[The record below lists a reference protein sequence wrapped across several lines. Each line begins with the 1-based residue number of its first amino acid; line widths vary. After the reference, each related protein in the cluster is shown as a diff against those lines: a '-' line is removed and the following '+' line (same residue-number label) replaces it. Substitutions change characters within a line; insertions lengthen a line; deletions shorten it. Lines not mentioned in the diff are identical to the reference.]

1 MKQSKIFKKLLN
13 TTTITD
19 KTIYVVSISGGK
31 DSKATLIV
39 SLPLL
44 LKVVK
49 PSQIKVVFC
58 DTGWEKQETMDE
70 LETIKA
76 KLKDFGIEFLSLSN
90 PKYPNGMTDLLL
102 HKKIFPSRLTKF
114 CTEELKMIPA
124 LNYYKELA
132 LQDFDV
138 VVLVGKRRD
147 ESTDRVNTLDVQFEK
162 KKDYSFTIYHPIADW
177 TETDVYS
184 CLDETWGIPSS
195 YFNGNT
201 RVGCDECFQANLK
214 AVSLMS
220 EDKIK
225 QMEEVEE
232 KINNHHSDY
241 QHDRYAFFY
250 KKSKTFPQGY
260 APIREIVNYA
270 KEKHNFNYFTFHTRA
285 LKKMSDK
292 IGQKTLRYKF
302 IQSGYIP
309 NKSNFSKYINGIL
322 AVPQSMQFDVE
333 VLTTKI
339 LTAKERSDLLKFEK
353 LEEISKEDS
362 GLSCSDCES
371 YNLL

>member
-1 MKQSKIFKKLLN
+1 MGGGNFS
-13 TTTITD
+13 D
-19 KTIYVVSISGGK
+19 KTIFIISISGGK

-44 LKVVK
+44 LKIVK

-58 DTGWEKQETMDE
+58 DTGWEKDETMQE
-70 LETIKA
+70 IETIKIR
-76 KLKDFGIEFLSLSN
+76 LKKFDIEFLSLNNS
-90 PKYPNGMTDLLL
+90 KYPNGMTDLLL

-124 LNYYKELA
+124 LNYYKELSSKG
-132 LQDFDV
+132 LDV
-138 VVLVGKRRD
+138 IVLVGKRRD
-147 ESTDRVNTLDVQFEK
+147 ESTDRANTPEVQFEK
-162 KKDYSFTIYHPIADW
+162 RKHWSFTIYHPIADW

-184 CLDETWGIPSS
+184 YLDETWGIPSS

-201 RVGCDECFQANLK
+201 RVGCDECFQATLK

-232 KINNHHSDY
+232 KVNNHHSDY
-241 QHDRYAFFY
+241 EHDKYAFFY
-250 KKSKTFPQGY
+250 RKSKSFPQGY

-270 KEKHNFNYFTFHTRA
+270 KDKYNFNYYTFHTRA

-309 NKSNFSKYINGIL
+309 NKSNFSKYINGVL
-322 AVPQSMQFDVE
+322 SVPQSMQFDVE

-339 LTAKERSDLLKFEK
+339 LTSKERSDLLKFEK
-353 LEEISKEDS
+353 LEAISKENDN
-362 GLSCSDCES
+362 LSCDCES
-371 YNLL
+371 YNMF

>member
-1 MKQSKIFKKLLN
+1 MKKTKILTSLLKQDKP
-13 TTTITD
+13 TH
-19 KTIYVVSISGGK
+19 KTIYIISISGGK

-58 DTGWEKQETMDE
+58 DTGWEKD
-70 LETIKA
+70 ETIEEIESIKER
-76 KLKDFGIEFLSLSN
+76 LKEFDIEFLTLSN
-90 PKYPNGMTDLLL
+90 SNYSNGMADLLIS
-102 HKKIFPSRLTKF
+102 KKMFPSKMSKF
-114 CTEELKMIPA
+114 CTDDLKIKPA
-124 LNYYKELA
+124 VNYYKSLA
-132 LQDFDV
+132 LQGLKV
-138 VVLVGKRRD
+138 IVLVGKRRD
-147 ESTDRVNTLDVQFEK
+147 ESRDRSNIEDTQYEK
-162 KKDYSFTIYHPIADW
+162 RKDWDFTIYHPIADW
-177 TETDVYS
+177 TETDIYS

-195 YFNGNT
+195 YFKGNT

-214 AVSLMS
+214 AISLMS

-225 QMEEVEE
+225 QMEEVEN
-232 KINNHHSDY
+232 KVNDLHSHHD
-241 QHDRYAFFY
+241 HDKYAFFY
-250 KKSKTFPQGY
+250 RKSKTFPKGY

-270 KEKHNFNYFTFHTRA
+270 KEKYNFNYFTFHTRV

-292 IGQKTLRYKF
+292 IGQKALRYKF

-309 NKSNFSKYINGIL
+309 NRSNFSKYVNGSL

-333 VLTTKI
+333 VLTSKI
-339 LTAKERSDLLKFEK
+339 LNAKERSDLLKFEK

-362 GLSCSDCES
+362 NLTCDCES